1 MRRLLAILALG
12 PVVVVLAACGSSSSS
27 SSGSSSVLRVA
38 SKANVGPILVDARGR
53 TLYRYTPDHGGK
65 STCTGGCAAAW
76 PPATV
81 SGSRPL
87 AATGVKGAV
96 TTTTRANGAKQLAL
110 DGMPLYRFSADSTT
124 SDAKG
129 QGAEHTWFVIPAKGG
144 MNGSPA
150 TTTTTQSRGGYG
162 P

>member
-12 PVVVVLAACGSSSSS
+12 PLVVALAACGSSSSS
-27 SSGSSSVLRVA
+27 GSSQVLHVA
-38 SKANVGPILVDARGR
+38 SKTKVGPVLVDAKGR

-81 SGSRPL
+81 SGSAAP
-87 AATGVKGAV
+87 AATGVKGSV
-96 TTTTRANGAKQLAL
+96 TTTTRADGAKQLTF
-110 DGMPLYRFSADSTT
+110 DGMPLYRFSGDRTA

-129 QGAEHTWFVIPAKGG
+129 QGALHIWFVIPAKGAT
-144 MNGSPA
+144 NGA
-150 TTTTTQSRGGYG
+150 TTTMSRGGYS